1 MCQHSGSRG
10 TTGTSRW
17 SLSNAEPPRVKMS
30 WQASE
35 AMDRSSDKITVL
47 GAGLM
52 GHGIAQVASQVG
64 GFEVSMLDVEQ
75 RFLDGGMRM
84 INESVAKFVE
94 RGKLTKEQ
102 GSDTLRRIHTTL
114 DLAEALNGSSLVI
127 EAATEDPG
135 LKLDLYRRVS
145 EIIGKDAILA
155 SNTSSISITSL
166 ASVTKKPE
174 NVCGMHF
181 FNPPQLMP
189 LVEIIR
195 GRRTSD
201 ETVRKVREL
210 STKLGKETVL
220 CKKDSPGFIVNRILV
235 PALNEAVF
243 LVQEGVADPED
254 IDKAI
259 KLGLNWPMGPLQ
271 LLDYVGLDTTFN
283 ITQVFMNEFQ
293 DSKFRPSPLLREMV
307 RAGQLGRKSGKG
319 FYEWGSPGATKT
331 K

>member
-1 MCQHSGSRG
+1 
-10 TTGTSRW
+10 
-17 SLSNAEPPRVKMS
+17 
-30 WQASE
+30 
-35 AMDRSSDKITVL
+35 
-47 GAGLM
+47 M

-64 GFEVSMLDVEQ
+64 GFDVSILDVEQ

-84 INESVAKFVE
+84 INDSVAKFVE
-94 RGKLTKEQ
+94 KGKLTREQ
-102 GSDTLRRIHTTL
+102 AQATMKRIHPTL
-114 DLAEALNGSSLVI
+114 DLAEAVKGSSLII
-127 EAATEDPG
+127 EAATEDPK
-135 LKLDLYRRVS
+135 LKLDLYGRISGLADGEAV
-145 EIIGKDAILA
+145 IA
-155 SNTSSISITSL
+155 SNTSSISITLL
-166 ASVTKKPE
+166 ASTTKNPE

-195 GRRTSD
+195 GKRTSD
-201 ETVRKVREL
+201 ETVRRVRDA
-210 STKLGKETVL
+210 SAKLGKETVL

-243 LVQEGVADPED
+243 LVQEGVAEPED
-254 IDKAI
+254 IDKAV

-293 DSKFRPSPLLREMV
+293 DSKYRPSPLLRELV
-307 RAGQLGRKSGKG
+307 RAGMLGRKSGKG
-319 FYEWGSPGATKT
+319 FYEWSSAGATRT